1 MRLLVVKAFIDK
13 HTKIPYNAGYYY
25 ESDDLN
31 RIKELQELGY
41 LEKIP
46 LQIEGD
52 KQDEREEAVPTKLN
66 KTSKRRKV

>member
-1 MRLLVVKAFIDK
+1 MKVLVIKAFIDK
-13 HTKIPYNAGYYY
+13 HTNIPYNAGYYY

-46 LQIEGD
+46 L
-52 KQDEREEAVPTKLN
+52 EEIGPEKAIATKPGRSG
-66 KTSKRRKV
+66 KKCKA